1 MHRPSHDG
9 FKAAYLFTEETSIDS
24 IERKSED
31 VSISIGSSNGDSNYS
46 FFNSSKLEDS
56 FNLKESCNSARLDKT
71 LNFSRKSN
79 PTIYKG
85 GDSRKSKPDE
95 SIYFGEAGS
104 LSLMAR

>member
-9 FKAAYLFTEETSIDS
+9 FKAPYLFSEETSIDS

-31 VSISIGSSNGDSNYS
+31 VSISIGSSNGDSSNYS

-79 PTIYKG
+79 PIIYKG
-85 GDSRKSKPDE
+85 GDSKKTKPE
-95 SIYFGEAGS
+95 
-104 LSLMAR
+104 